1 MPDIPTH
8 STGGEWIRAWPVSQ
22 EMTKLCP
29 FRKRRVVVAKNEWE
43 EQFMECLLEDCAV
56 WAGDGCGLGRI
67 NAITCDMATSRDEA
81 ATEKST
87 QNNDGEDQPNDE
99 PIEWTSIKVL
109 EAKETKTPG
118 TVRAWCQHADS
129 GKKEAFFAKNAAGKA
144 MLQSVGKPVEVKFRR
159 MENGTAFVIF
169 VKAEW

>member
-1 MPDIPTH
+1 M
-8 STGGEWIRAWPVSQ
+8 RAWPVSQ
-22 EMTKLCP
+22 EMKLCP
-29 FRKRRVVVAKNEWE
+29 FRKRRVVVTKNEWE
-43 EQFMECLLEDCAV
+43 EQFMECLPEDCAV

-67 NAITCDMATSRDEA
+67 NTITCDMATSREEA
-81 ATEKST
+81 ATKKST
-87 QNNDGEDQPNDE
+87 QNNDGEDQPNVE
-99 PIEWTSIKVL
+99 PIDWTPIIVL

-159 MENGTAFVIF
+159 MENGTSFVIF